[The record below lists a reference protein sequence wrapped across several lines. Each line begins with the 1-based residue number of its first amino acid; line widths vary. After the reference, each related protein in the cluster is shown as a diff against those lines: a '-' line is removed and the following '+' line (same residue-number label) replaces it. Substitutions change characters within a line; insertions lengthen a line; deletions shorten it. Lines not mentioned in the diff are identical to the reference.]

1 MLKLRKYTQNLLI
14 TCAQID
20 IYEVLRWGG
29 QSAHIQILV
38 NDNIGNRVC
47 TDTGREDLAFFGW
60 ISLRGIEQKMGSLPL
75 FHPHTYTI
83 ILSIYSEILP
93 QIFVQDVK
101 IYCFIECQGKG
112 LPGKSLLP
120 IYWLW
125 FCSTLNS
132 HWVSFFFLDKAELFF
147 IFVVKQILYILLDGN
162 IELTLKEC
170 RPLIE
175 KAWYFLLG
183 STIMQHL

>member
-1 MLKLRKYTQNLLI
+1 MHRYRERRFSVFWLNYFTRYKTKDRFTASVSSSYVQNYS
-14 TCAQID
+14 Q
-20 IYEVLRWGG
+20 
-29 QSAHIQILV
+29 HIFW
-38 NDNIGNRVC
+38 
-47 TDTGREDLAFFGW
+47 TF
-60 ISLRGIEQKMGSLPL
+60 
-75 FHPHTYTI
+75 
-83 ILSIYSEILP
+83 
-93 QIFVQDVK
+93 IFVQDVK

-147 IFVVKQILYILLDGN
+147 IFVIKQILYILLDGN

-183 STIMQHL
+183 STIMQHQ

>member
-132 HWVSFFFLDKAELFF
+132 HWVSFFSWIKQNSFSFL
-147 IFVVKQILYILLDGN
+147 
-162 IELTLKEC
+162 
-170 RPLIE
+170 
-175 KAWYFLLG
+175 W
-183 STIMQHL
+183 